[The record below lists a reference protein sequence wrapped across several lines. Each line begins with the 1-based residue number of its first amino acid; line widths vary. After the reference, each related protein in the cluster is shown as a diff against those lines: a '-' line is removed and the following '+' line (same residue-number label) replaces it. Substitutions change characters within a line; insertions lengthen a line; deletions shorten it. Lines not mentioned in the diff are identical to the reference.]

1 LRRRKDAVQLELK
14 KPGIAANKGPGVAR
28 AACCWSGAVSSR
40 AGQCG
45 RILGV
50 LIAARG
56 AWVPLPRIIE
66 CAAQYNARIFEL
78 RRLGFHI
85 TNRTREIDGQRHS
98 WFRIEPTETIVSRC
112 QHENAAPAATRCS
125 FPEFGALGKEAG
137 YPDWNGQAFSS
148 TPAIGCKT
156 LRCVPVALA
165 PADCGPTCF
174 AICTRER
181 PMGTWRFQPCRR
193 MEARISFDPSF
204 HRSLHVW
211 LVVPQRM

>member
-1 LRRRKDAVQLELK
+1 MESIEPKNNPNQPEPSSAIRELVDTDSNLNLLEAAVCSLRRRKDAVQLELK

-137 YPDWNGQAFSS
+137 YPD
-148 TPAIGCKT
+148 
-156 LRCVPVALA
+156 
-165 PADCGPTCF
+165 
-174 AICTRER
+174 
-181 PMGTWRFQPCRR
+181 
-193 MEARISFDPSF
+193 
-204 HRSLHVW
+204 
-211 LVVPQRM
+211 